1 MTHSFVRSWRE
12 WLLALPILG
21 IPLLFLAT
29 STPIF
34 VLLNQNHLAERTLSR
49 DIRTIEGLGFDATSL
64 NRPVHAAFFSLLA
77 KGGVPPEIHIL
88 GITES
93 MVIKDSERFFSVAA
107 KLHHQGIRT
116 SIDDFGTGAT
126 VLSYLTS
133 YPIAEVKI
141 DRSLVTNIL
150 SDLKRSGLLRTIIGL
165 GRRLDFTTAAEGVES
180 QEEWSYLEKHQRDRI
195 QVFFASRPLPPKE
208 LEALFKKL
216 FTHPEGLSPSWIDD

>member
-21 IPLLFLAT
+21 VTLLFLAS

-34 VLLNQNHLAERTLSR
+34 LLFIQNHLAKRTLSR
-49 DIRTIEGLGFDATSL
+49 DIRTIEELGFYAISL
-64 NRPVHAAFFSLLA
+64 NRPVHAAFFSLLT
-77 KGGVPPEIHIL
+77 KVGVPLEIL
-88 GITES
+88 SLEITES
-93 MVIKDSERFFSVAA
+93 MVIKDSGRFFSVVAE
-107 KLHHQGIRT
+107 LHHQGIRI

-126 VLSYLTS
+126 ALSYLTS

-141 DRSLVTNIL
+141 DRSLVTNL
-150 SDLKRSGLLRTIIGL
+150 FSDLKRSELVRTIIGL
-165 GRRLDFTTAAEGVES
+165 GKRLDFTTTAEGAES
-180 QEEWSYLEKHQRDRI
+180 QEEWSYLEKNNRDRI